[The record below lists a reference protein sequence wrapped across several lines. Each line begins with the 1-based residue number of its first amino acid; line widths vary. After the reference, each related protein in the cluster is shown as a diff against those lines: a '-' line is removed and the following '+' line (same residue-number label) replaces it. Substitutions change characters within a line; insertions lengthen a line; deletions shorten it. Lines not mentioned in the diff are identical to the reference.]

1 MEKTPEASSY
11 EFQDLDLENCSTAAD
26 ELPEDLKTELVWSM
40 IFDLG
45 CSALPIELLYTVN
58 RVTVVIP

>member
-1 MEKTPEASSY
+1 
-11 EFQDLDLENCSTAAD
+11 LENCSTAAD